1 MENNNTNIDL
11 QSGFCLGLW
20 TILPNQNR
28 IEKDSDSAHLEP
40 KVMSVLYVLAR
51 NQGEVVSRQEL
62 IDEVWKGTFVT
73 DEVLSRAVSVLR
85 KQLGDDSKNP
95 EYIATVPKVGY
106 RLVKGV
112 VSTEIAAT
120 GQLTMEPSAPRRLQ
134 WPLRAIVAVLLLLLL
149 TVGYLWEEQAP
160 APPVDPRSPT
170 LFADL
175 SDWFELI
182 IRGDIPAEAVTN
194 IAVLPFD
201 DISEQAG
208 NAFLSDGL
216 TDELISSLGQL
227 EGLKVVARSSSLNF
241 RHRYEDVRT
250 IGDILDVQAVVEGT
264 VRRSDDRIRIS
275 AQLSSTRDGYVLWSQ
290 TFERDLQDLLVLQAE
305 ISQKIILALREKLG
319 LNTLV
324 SPSVDSAPPDM
335 QAYQLYLNGR
345 FLWKLRGEAPLRK
358 SIALFGQ
365 ALQLD
370 AAFTRARL
378 ALANS
383 IVLLPYYSVEPE
395 EVAFNTVLAILD
407 DVSAATPAEAG
418 EVEAIKGFIAFRR
431 WQWRASEDLF
441 HKALMLA
448 PNNPNLYVWYS
459 QLLSAVGRNVDAL
472 KTAQQ
477 AHDLDAVSP
486 VINHRLATAYLWN
499 NNNVRAAEQFARG
512 AELGFINQR
521 SPAYLIFLLRMGRF
535 GEARHV
541 VKSLYAGSG
550 LDPQWLADN
559 IQGIKQGDHDLV
571 EAAESAVTA
580 GNIAPQ
586 IVLGLWLYLN
596 EPERVYAV
604 LNGLAN
610 HKKNI
615 HFELLFSEEA
625 RAFRSSSEFSE
636 VVEELG
642 LQSYWD
648 NWRGPDE
655 DW

>member
-1 MENNNTNIDL
+1 MENNKPDIDL
-11 QSGFCLGLW
+11 QSGFSLGPW
-20 TILPNQNR
+20 AILPNQNR
-28 IEKDSDSAHLEP
+28 IERDTDSTHLEP
-40 KVMSVLYVLAR
+40 KVMQVLCVLAR
-51 NQGEVVSRQEL
+51 NQGEVVSRQAL
-62 IDEVWKGTFVT
+62 IAEVWQGTFVT

-85 KQLGDDSKNP
+85 KQLGDDSRNP
-95 EYIATVPKVGY
+95 EYIATVPKAGY
-106 RLVKGV
+106 RLVRDV
-112 VSTEIAAT
+112 VTT
-120 GQLTMEPSAPRRLQ
+120 RPKTTEPSAIELPVPRRSV
-134 WPLRAIVAVLLLLLL
+134 WRARVSIAVLLLLLI

-160 APPVDPRSPT
+160 TPPVDPRSPT

-182 IRGDIPAEAVTN
+182 IRGDIPAESVTN

-208 NAFLSDGL
+208 NTFLSDGL

-264 VRRSDDRIRIS
+264 VRRSADRIRIS

-290 TFERDLQDLLVLQAE
+290 TFERDLQDLLLLQAE
-305 ISQKIILALREKLG
+305 ISQEIVLALREKLG
-319 LNTLV
+319 LDTLV
-324 SPSVDSAPPDM
+324 SPTVNASPPDM

-345 FLWKLRGEAPLRK
+345 FLWKLRGEAPLRE
-358 SIALFGQ
+358 SIALYEQ

-370 AAFTRARL
+370 AGFTRARL

-383 IVLLPYYSVEPE
+383 IVLLPSYSSESE
-395 EVAFNTVLAILD
+395 DSAFNSAQAILD
-407 DVSAATPAEAG
+407 DISVVTAAEAG

-431 WQWRASEDLF
+431 WQWQASEDAF

-477 AHDLDAVSP
+477 AHDLDSVSP

-521 SPAYLIFLLRMGRF
+521 SAAYLIFLLRMERF
-535 GEARHV
+535 DEARRV
-541 VKSLYAGSG
+541 ITNLYAGSG
-550 LDPQWLADN
+550 LDPQWLVDN
-559 IQGIKQGDHDLV
+559 IQAIKQGDRDLV
-571 EAAESAVTA
+571 DAADSAVNT
-580 GNIAPQ
+580 GDIAPE

-596 EPERVYAV
+596 QPERAYGA
-604 LNGLAN
+604 LESLAN
-610 HKKNI
+610 DKKYI
-615 HFELLFSEEA
+615 HFEFLFSEEA
-625 RAFRSSSEFSE
+625 RAFRGSSEFSDM
-636 VVEELG
+636 VDELG

-655 DW
+655 G